1 MQQPRPPVFYSR
13 WHALILLALGAV
25 LAAINGC
32 VYLAA
37 GKQYRAIW
45 LLVPLLVLV
54 GLAGLYDPRVLPVVT
69 ARGLA
74 NPWWAVVVAVLCFA
88 VGSAAGIGWAYYLR

>member
-1 MQQPRPPVFYSR
+1 MGDV
-13 WHALILLALGAV
+13 AV
-25 LAAINGC
+25 T
-32 VYLAA
+32 
-37 GKQYRAIW
+37 
-45 LLVPLLVLV
+45 V
-54 GLAGLYDPRVLPVVT
+54 GEDLHLDVAGLYDPRVLPVVT